1 MSAIIN
7 NWVCVDADSYQY
19 VKCSFKSEEGGEY
32 NHYKLIQ
39 MDLINPDTQE
49 YEVFFDELCVD
60 DYLDSMRSELLMIL
74 SSYGYGDDDKEEYED
89 CAEIIER
96 MIKYY
101 GEDTFQ
107 IICECIFE
115 YYGSFQAEV
124 LFTGSE
130 QDCIKFIENYCENN

>member
-7 NWVCVDADSYQY
+7 NWVCVDADSCQY

-39 MDLINPDTQE
+39 MDLINPDTKK
-49 YEVFFDELCVD
+49 YEVYFDTLCVD
-60 DYLDSMRSELLMIL
+60 DYLDYMRSELSIIL
-74 SSYGYGDDDKEEYED
+74 ASYGYSDDDEED

-96 MIKYY
+96 MMEEY
-101 GEDTFQ
+101 GNDVFQ
-107 IICECIFE
+107 VVCECIFE

-130 QDCIKFIENYCENN
+130 QDCIKFIENYCKNN

>member
-7 NWVCVDADSYQY
+7 NWVCVDADSCQY

-49 YEVFFDELCVD
+49 YEVYFDTICVE
-60 DYLDSMRSELLMIL
+60 DYLDSMRGELSLIL
-74 SSYGYGDDDKEEYED
+74 SSYGYGDSEED
-89 CAEIIER
+89 CTEIIER
-96 MIKYY
+96 MMEEY
-101 GEDTFQ
+101 EDDVFQ
-107 IICECIFE
+107 VVCECIFE
-115 YYGSFQAEV
+115 WYGSFQAEV

-130 QDCIKFIENYCENN
+130 QDCIKFIENYCKNN

>member
-7 NWVCVDADSYQY
+7 NWVCVDADSCQY

-49 YEVFFDELCVD
+49 YEVYFDTLCVE
-60 DYLDSMRSELLMIL
+60 DYLDSMRGELSLIL
-74 SSYGYGDDDKEEYED
+74 SSYGYGDSEED
-89 CAEIIER
+89 CTEIIER
-96 MIKYY
+96 MMEEY
-101 GEDTFQ
+101 EDNVFQ
-107 IICECIFE
+107 VVCECIFE
-115 YYGSFQAEV
+115 WYGSFQAEV

-130 QDCIKFIENYCENN
+130 QDCIKFIENYCKNN

>member
-7 NWVCVDADSYQY
+7 NWVCVDADSFQY

-60 DYLDSMRSELLMIL
+60 DYLDSMRSELSMIL

-89 CAEIIER
+89 CSEIIER

-101 GEDTFQ
+101 GDDNWFAEWD
-107 IICECIFE
+107 IDFE
-115 YYGSFQAEV
+115 GSNPIN
-124 LFTGSE
+124 T
-130 QDCIKFIENYCENN
+130 IKALYP

>member
-7 NWVCVDADSYQY
+7 NWVCVDADSCQY
-19 VKCSFKSEEGGEY
+19 VKCSFKSEEGGGY

-39 MDLINPDTQE
+39 MDLINPDTKK
-49 YEVFFDELCVD
+49 YEVYFDTLCVD
-60 DYLDSMRSELLMIL
+60 DYLDYMRSELSIIL
-74 SSYGYGDDDKEEYED
+74 ASYGYSDDDEED

-96 MIKYY
+96 MMEEY
-101 GEDTFQ
+101 GDDVFQ
-107 IICECIFE
+107 VVCECIFE

-130 QDCIKFIENYCENN
+130 QDCIKFIENYCKNN

>member
-1 MSAIIN
+1 
-7 NWVCVDADSYQY
+7 
-19 VKCSFKSEEGGEY
+19 
-32 NHYKLIQ
+32 

-60 DYLDSMRSELLMIL
+60 DYLDSMRNELSMIL
-74 SSYGYGDDDKEEYED
+74 SSDGYGDDEED

-96 MIKYY
+96 MMKEY
-101 GEDTFQ
+101 GDGVFQ
-107 IICECIFE
+107 VVCECIFE

-130 QDCIKFIENYCENN
+130 QDCIKFVENYCENN

>member
-7 NWVCVDADSYQY
+7 NWVCVDADSCQY

-39 MDLINPDTQE
+39 MDLINPDTKK
-49 YEVFFDELCVD
+49 YEVYFDTLCVD
-60 DYLDSMRSELLMIL
+60 DYLDYMRSELSIIL
-74 SSYGYGDDDKEEYED
+74 ASYGYSDDDEED

-96 MIKYY
+96 MMEEY
-101 GEDTFQ
+101 GDDVFQ
-107 IICECIFE
+107 VVCECIFE

-130 QDCIKFIENYCENN
+130 QDCIKFIEKYCKNN

>member
-7 NWVCVDADSYQY
+7 NWVCVDADSCQY

-39 MDLINPDTQE
+39 MDLINPDTKK
-49 YEVFFDELCVD
+49 YEVYFDTLCVD
-60 DYLDSMRSELLMIL
+60 DYLDYMRSELSIIL
-74 SSYGYGDDDKEEYED
+74 ASYGYSDDDEED

-96 MIKYY
+96 MMEEY
-101 GEDTFQ
+101 GDDVFQ
-107 IICECIFE
+107 VVCECIFE

>member
-7 NWVCVDADSYQY
+7 NWVCVDADSCQY

-39 MDLINPDTQE
+39 MDLINPDTKK
-49 YEVFFDELCVD
+49 YEVYFDTLCVD
-60 DYLDSMRSELLMIL
+60 DYLDYMRSELSIIL
-74 SSYGYGDDDKEEYED
+74 ASYGYSDDDEED

-96 MIKYY
+96 MMEEY
-101 GEDTFQ
+101 GDDVFQ
-107 IICECIFE
+107 VVCECIFE

-124 LFTGSE
+124 LFIGSE
-130 QDCIKFIENYCENN
+130 QDCIKFIENYCKNN

>member
-7 NWVCVDADSYQY
+7 NWVCVDADSCQY

-39 MDLINPDTQE
+39 MDLINPDTKK
-49 YEVFFDELCVD
+49 YEVYFDTLCVD
-60 DYLDSMRSELLMIL
+60 DYLDYMRSELSIIL
-74 SSYGYGDDDKEEYED
+74 ASYGYRDDDEED

-96 MIKYY
+96 MMEEY
-101 GEDTFQ
+101 GDDVFQ
-107 IICECIFE
+107 VVCECIFE

-130 QDCIKFIENYCENN
+130 QDCIKIIENYCKNN

>member
-7 NWVCVDADSYQY
+7 NWVCVDADSCQY

-49 YEVFFDELCVD
+49 YEVYFDTICVE
-60 DYLDSMRSELLMIL
+60 DYLDSMRGELSLIL
-74 SSYGYGDDDKEEYED
+74 SSYGYGDSEEDCTEIIEHMMEEYED
-89 CAEIIER
+89 
-96 MIKYY
+96 
-101 GEDTFQ
+101 DVFQ
-107 IICECIFE
+107 VVCECIFE
-115 YYGSFQAEV
+115 WYGSFQAEV

-130 QDCIKFIENYCENN
+130 RDCIKFIENYCKNN

>member
-7 NWVCVDADSYQY
+7 NWVCVDADSCQY

-39 MDLINPDTQE
+39 MDLINPDTKK
-49 YEVFFDELCVD
+49 YEVYFDTLCVD
-60 DYLDSMRSELLMIL
+60 DYLDYMRSELSIIL
-74 SSYGYGDDDKEEYED
+74 ASYGYGDNEED

-96 MIKYY
+96 MMEEY
-101 GEDTFQ
+101 GDDVFQ
-107 IICECIFE
+107 VVCECIFE

-130 QDCIKFIENYCENN
+130 QDCIKFIKNYCKNN

>member
-7 NWVCVDADSYQY
+7 NWVCVDADSCQY
-19 VKCSFKSEEGGEY
+19 VKCSFKSDEVGEY

-39 MDLINPDTQE
+39 MDLINPDTKK
-49 YEVFFDELCVD
+49 YEVYFDTLCVD
-60 DYLDSMRSELLMIL
+60 DYLDYMRSELSIIL
-74 SSYGYGDDDKEEYED
+74 ASYGYGDDEED

-96 MIKYY
+96 MMEEY
-101 GEDTFQ
+101 GDDVFQ
-107 IICECIFE
+107 VVCECIFE

-130 QDCIKFIENYCENN
+130 QDCIKFIENYCKNN

>member
-7 NWVCVDADSYQY
+7 NWVCVDADSCQY
-19 VKCSFKSEEGGEY
+19 VKCSFKSDEGGEY

-39 MDLINPDTQE
+39 MDLINPDTKK
-49 YEVFFDELCVD
+49 YEVYFDTLCVE
-60 DYLDSMRSELLMIL
+60 DYLDYMRSELSIIL
-74 SSYGYGDDDKEEYED
+74 ASYGYSDDDEED

-96 MIKYY
+96 MMEEY
-101 GEDTFQ
+101 GDDVFQ
-107 IICECIFE
+107 VVCECIFE

-130 QDCIKFIENYCENN
+130 QDCIKFIENYCKNN

>member
-7 NWVCVDADSYQY
+7 NWVCVDADSCQY

-49 YEVFFDELCVD
+49 YEVYFDTLCVE
-60 DYLDSMRSELLMIL
+60 DYLDSMRGELSLIL
-74 SSYGYGDDDKEEYED
+74 SSYGYGDSEED
-89 CAEIIER
+89 CTEIIER
-96 MIKYY
+96 MMEKY
-101 GEDTFQ
+101 EDNVFQ
-107 IICECIFE
+107 VVCECIFE
-115 YYGSFQAEV
+115 WYGSFQAEV

-130 QDCIKFIENYCENN
+130 QDCIKFIENYCKNN

>member
-7 NWVCVDADSYQY
+7 NWVCVDADSCQY

-39 MDLINPDTQE
+39 MDLINLDTKK
-49 YEVFFDELCVD
+49 YEVYFDTLCVD
-60 DYLDSMRSELLMIL
+60 DYLDYMRSELSIIL
-74 SSYGYGDDDKEEYED
+74 ASYGYSDDEED

-96 MIKYY
+96 MMEEY
-101 GEDTFQ
+101 GDDVFQ
-107 IICECIFE
+107 VVCECIFE

-130 QDCIKFIENYCENN
+130 QDCIKFIENYCKNN

>member
-7 NWVCVDADSYQY
+7 TWVCVDADSCQY

-49 YEVFFDELCVD
+49 YEVYFDTICVE
-60 DYLDSMRSELLMIL
+60 DYLDSMRGELSLIL
-74 SSYGYGDDDKEEYED
+74 SSYGYGDSEED
-89 CAEIIER
+89 CTEIIER
-96 MIKYY
+96 MMKEY
-101 GEDTFQ
+101 EDDVFQ
-107 IICECIFE
+107 VVCECIFE
-115 YYGSFQAEV
+115 WYGSFQAEV

-130 QDCIKFIENYCENN
+130 QDCIKFIENYCKNN

>member
-7 NWVCVDADSYQY
+7 NWFCVDADSYQY

-39 MDLINPDTQE
+39 MDLINPDTKK
-49 YEVFFDELCVD
+49 YEVYFDTLCVD
-60 DYLDSMRSELLMIL
+60 DYLDYMRSELSIIL
-74 SSYGYGDDDKEEYED
+74 ASYGYGDDEED

-96 MIKYY
+96 MMEEY
-101 GEDTFQ
+101 GDDVFQ
-107 IICECIFE
+107 VVCECIFE

>member
-39 MDLINPDTQE
+39 MDLINPDTKK
-49 YEVFFDELCVD
+49 YEVYFDTLCVD
-60 DYLDSMRSELLMIL
+60 DYLDYMRSELSIIL
-74 SSYGYGDDDKEEYED
+74 ASYGYSDDDEED

-96 MIKYY
+96 MMEEY
-101 GEDTFQ
+101 GDDVFQ
-107 IICECIFE
+107 VVCECIFE

-130 QDCIKFIENYCENN
+130 QDCIKFIENYCKNN

>member
-7 NWVCVDADSYQY
+7 NWVCVDADSCQY

-49 YEVFFDELCVD
+49 YEVYFDTICVE
-60 DYLDSMRSELLMIL
+60 DYLDSMRGELSLIL
-74 SSYGYGDDDKEEYED
+74 SSYGYGDSEED
-89 CAEIIER
+89 CTEIIER
-96 MIKYY
+96 MMKEY
-101 GEDTFQ
+101 EDDVFQ
-107 IICECIFE
+107 VVCECIFE
-115 YYGSFQAEV
+115 WYGSFQAEV

-130 QDCIKFIENYCENN
+130 QDCIKFIENYCKNN

>member
-7 NWVCVDADSYQY
+7 NWVCVDADSCQY

-39 MDLINPDTQE
+39 MDLINPDTKK
-49 YEVFFDELCVD
+49 YEVYFDTLCVD
-60 DYLDSMRSELLMIL
+60 DYLDYMRSELSIIL
-74 SSYGYGDDDKEEYED
+74 ASYGYSDDDEED

-96 MIKYY
+96 MIEEY
-101 GEDTFQ
+101 GDDVFQ
-107 IICECIFE
+107 VVCECIFE

-130 QDCIKFIENYCENN
+130 QDCIKFIENYCKNN

>member
-7 NWVCVDADSYQY
+7 NWVCFDADSCQY
-19 VKCSFKSEEGGEY
+19 VKCSFKSDEGGEY

-39 MDLINPDTQE
+39 MDLINPDTKE
-49 YEVFFDELCVD
+49 YKVYFDALWVD
-60 DYLDSMRSELLMIL
+60 DYLESMRGELSIIL
-74 SSYGYGDDDKEEYED
+74 ASYGYGDDEED
-89 CAEIIER
+89 CAEIIEH
-96 MIKYY
+96 MMEEY
-101 GEDTFQ
+101 GDDVFQ
-107 IICECIFE
+107 VVCECIFE

>member
-7 NWVCVDADSYQY
+7 NWVCVDADSCQY

-39 MDLINPDTQE
+39 MDLINPDTKK
-49 YEVFFDELCVD
+49 YEVYFDTLCVD
-60 DYLDSMRSELLMIL
+60 DYLDYMRSELSIIL
-74 SSYGYGDDDKEEYED
+74 ASYGYSDDDEED

-96 MIKYY
+96 MMEEY
-101 GEDTFQ
+101 GDDVFQ
-107 IICECIFE
+107 VVCECIFE

-130 QDCIKFIENYCENN
+130 QDCIKVIENYCKTN

>member
-7 NWVCVDADSYQY
+7 NWVCVDADSCQY

-39 MDLINPDTQE
+39 MDLINPDTKK
-49 YEVFFDELCVD
+49 YEVYFDTLCVE
-60 DYLDSMRSELLMIL
+60 DYLDYMRGELSIIL
-74 SSYGYGDDDKEEYED
+74 ASYGYGEDEED
-89 CAEIIER
+89 CVEIIES
-96 MIKYY
+96 MMEEY
-101 GEDTFQ
+101 GDDVFQ
-107 IICECIFE
+107 VICECIFE

-130 QDCIKFIENYCENN
+130 QDCIKFIKNYCKNN

>member
-7 NWVCVDADSYQY
+7 NWVCVDADSCQY

-49 YEVFFDELCVD
+49 YEVYFDTICVE
-60 DYLDSMRSELLMIL
+60 DYLDSMRGELSLIL
-74 SSYGYGDDDKEEYED
+74 SSYGYGDSEEDCTEIIKRMMEEYED
-89 CAEIIER
+89 
-96 MIKYY
+96 
-101 GEDTFQ
+101 DVFQ
-107 IICECIFE
+107 VVCECIFE
-115 YYGSFQAEV
+115 WYGSFQAEV

-130 QDCIKFIENYCENN
+130 QDCIKFIENYCKNN

>member
-7 NWVCVDADSYQY
+7 NWVCVDADSCQY
-19 VKCSFKSEEGGEY
+19 VKCSFKSEEEGEY

-49 YEVFFDELCVD
+49 YEVYFDTICVE
-60 DYLDSMRSELLMIL
+60 DYLDSMRSELSMVL
-74 SSYGYGDDDKEEYED
+74 SSYGYGEDEEDCTEIVERMMEEYRD
-89 CAEIIER
+89 
-96 MIKYY
+96 
-101 GEDTFQ
+101 DVFQ
-107 IICECIFE
+107 VVRECIFE

>member
-7 NWVCVDADSYQY
+7 NWVCVDADSCQY

-39 MDLINPDTQE
+39 MDLINPDTKK
-49 YEVFFDELCVD
+49 YEVYFDTLCVD
-60 DYLDSMRSELLMIL
+60 DYLDYMRSELSIIL
-74 SSYGYGDDDKEEYED
+74 ASYGYSDDDEED

-96 MIKYY
+96 MMEEY
-101 GEDTFQ
+101 GDDVFQ
-107 IICECIFE
+107 VVCECIFE

-130 QDCIKFIENYCENN
+130 QDCIKFIENYCKNN

>member
-7 NWVCVDADSYQY
+7 NWVCVDADSCQY

-49 YEVFFDELCVD
+49 YEVYFDTICIE
-60 DYLDSMRSELLMIL
+60 DYLDSMRGELSLIL
-74 SSYGYGDDDKEEYED
+74 SSYGYGDSEED
-89 CAEIIER
+89 CTEIIER
-96 MIKYY
+96 MMEEY
-101 GEDTFQ
+101 EDDVFQ
-107 IICECIFE
+107 VVCECIFE
-115 YYGSFQAEV
+115 WYGSFQAEV

-130 QDCIKFIENYCENN
+130 QDCIKFIENYCKNN